1 MPQVSGRFGPYP
13 LNVILDGSGNGQV
26 AFQAVGANVRITNG
40 FVRVSTAIQQ
50 ASCTAYKGLVG
61 DSYAISSTQSGSTGA
76 PLTGPFDLL
85 DGETLILRW
94 TGGDAGATATATLTG
109 IQLPFDQIG
118 ESQISWEDPIAAAD
132 GTLIYPAI
140 KSPDYVAGVTG
151 WAINRDGSVEFNDA
165 VVRGELD
172 VISPSGAFI
181 RTFVDTNVAQIL
193 LQPPDSSTPGVV
205 FGAANI
211 WCQVS
216 AVDRPFLVLEG
227 PSVEAPS
234 FLGTGSIYIGADS
247 ALSQTAIEVL
257 AQEVVIGASD
267 YPSSTQILSPPIRV
281 GPDAGDIGRGLVAY
295 VGDTGNSAAI
305 GATETAVLTTAVTT
319 FRAGRAYRVKLAG
332 RLACSVAN
340 SAPVL
345 RIRKTNATGASLAT
359 IGRVACI
366 STGEFAVPNGDYVF
380 VVGAND
386 VAAAICFCLT
396 GSATFTVAHQGIRWL
411 TIWDVTEEPDYVD
424 ATVLT

>member
-1 MPQVSGRFGPYP
+1 M
-13 LNVILDGSGNGQV
+13 
-26 AFQAVGANVRITNG
+26 
-40 FVRVSTAIQQ
+40 
-50 ASCTAYKGLVG
+50 
-61 DSYAISSTQSGSTGA
+61 
-76 PLTGPFDLL
+76 
-85 DGETLILRW
+85 
-94 TGGDAGATATATLTG
+94 
-109 IQLPFDQIG
+109 
-118 ESQISWEDPIAAAD
+118 
-132 GTLIYPAI
+132 
-140 KSPDYVAGVTG
+140 
-151 WAINRDGSVEFNDA
+151 
-165 VVRGELD
+165 
-172 VISPSGAFI
+172 
-181 RTFVDTNVAQIL
+181 
-193 LQPPDSSTPGVV
+193 
-205 FGAANI
+205 
-211 WCQVS
+211 
-216 AVDRPFLVLEG
+216 
-227 PSVEAPS
+227 
-234 FLGTGSIYIGADS
+234 
-247 ALSQTAIEVL
+247 
-257 AQEVVIGASD
+257 
-267 YPSSTQILSPPIRV
+267 
-281 GPDAGDIGRGLVAY
+281 AY